1 MNLGHNVKILRATK
15 QISQKQ
21 LASLIG
27 VTPAYL
33 SMIENNSKKPSL
45 SLVEKICKT
54 LEIPLNIFFSE
65 LALAQG

>member
-21 LASLIG
+21 LANLIG

-65 LALAQG
+65 LALAQS